1 MEWNDFPA
9 VSASHL
15 NTRHFLDFLG
25 RAEGADYN
33 TIVGGGKFDSYDA
46 HPNIVGL
53 RTAEGPSTAAGRYQ
67 ITGTT
72 YRDVAPKL
80 GITDF
85 SPESQDRIA
94 LELIKRKGAMQDI
107 ENGDFNAAIAK
118 LGGTWASLP
127 SSPYSQPKRSQ
138 SWVEQTLNSIIPAAH
153 AGETKGMAKQST
165 GWDAFPAAAKPAAQ
179 SSGGWDAFPA
189 ADAPKGNTD
198 AIPVP
203 PVTPV
208 ESAPLP
214 DITPPAN
221 QAAPQVQ
228 PQAQP
233 APAQAAPAQPSQK
246 LTDAGMNTDPTWINN
261 AKTIYKD
268 VEGKDFVGNDADAA
282 DWLKNYVA
290 QTKWNLAGAGT
301 TIRDAMSRMTPESKK
316 ALLDSIKAYDDADVS
331 WESVGR
337 GLKGVATDPT
347 TYITGGIGNLFTK
360 TIGKKA
366 AQEGLKQALEA
377 GLKKSL
383 GEKALQTVT
392 GQTAKAAATGATYG
406 AAGNLAEQGV
416 QIAADGQETVDPTKV
431 GVAAAGGA
439 ALGGLTDKILA
450 KITGQT
456 AVKNF
461 AKRAGSEENAR
472 MDAEITKDLA
482 SIAGQDTRL
491 RDGKARSFLPSEANA
506 LETRYADEAS
516 NIVKQLDIENKDK
529 ILFEINHRKAPTP
542 EAIATLQ
549 ATPEGQAVLDIL
561 NKSARVRTLT
571 SQLESQGGILPYL
584 GRQAVNWAPGVLATI
599 GTGGT
604 PIPLTMNMLKGVRR
618 LVGGGKTRTEM
629 AEEAISLP
637 NQKAAEIVGN
647 ILGESKGTKGLQT
660 LDDTLLAG
668 QMASGREAAA
678 ADRAAQADM
687 AKKAAEKVAAAQARA
702 EEKRMISEGGQILKD
717 KAAAE
722 KAANGG
728 SSGGRKAAEKD
739 PNQLISELQGSDPTY
754 LLSLSNPFGA
764 PRNPT
769 EMGEFSKTLRLQME
783 AAAKKKA
790 EEDAAKEAAKAS
802 SQGTSRNQI
811 LEATRTPLGGA
822 FQELLQGGRSGL
834 NLTTDQAIDALR
846 ITANKNK
853 GNPIGEAANTI
864 RKSGGDIPN
873 PDAFYGL
880 QNEVRKLQEKGALGG
895 QPGALSEASTRSSVV
910 NPISYAANVR
920 NAETAL
926 KNAQA
931 SAPSNALA
939 QFASVVAREKSPE
952 GKRKLLE
959 RRLLTATPDE
969 AKYLTDFIEPLTRFG
984 AKTK

>member
-94 LELIKRKGAMQDI
+94 LELIKRKGALQDI

-153 AGETKGMAKQST
+153 AGETKGMAKQSS
-165 GWDAFPAAAKPAAQ
+165 GWDAFPAATKPAAQ

-233 APAQAAPAQPSQK
+233 APAQPTPAQPAQK

-549 ATPEGQAVLDIL
+549 ATPEGQAALDIL

-637 NQKAAEIVGN
+637 NQKAAEVVGN

-660 LDDTLLAG
+660 LENKVAAT
-668 QMASGREAAA
+668 QAAA
-678 ADRAAQADM
+678 AKQLEDEAIAQAAKQAEMAAQRN
-687 AKKAAEKVAAAQARA
+687 E
-702 EEKRMISEGGQILKD
+702 ILKTT
-717 KAAAE
+717 K
-722 KAANGG
+722 
-728 SSGGRKAAEKD
+728 
-739 PNQLISELQGSDPTY
+739 
-754 LLSLSNPFGA
+754 
-764 PRNPT
+764 
-769 EMGEFSKTLRLQME
+769 M
-783 AAAKKKA
+783 
-790 EEDAAKEAAKAS
+790 
-802 SQGTSRNQI
+802 
-811 LEATRTPLGGA
+811 PLGGG
-822 FQELLQGGRSGL
+822 FQELLKGGRSGL
-834 NLTTDQAIDALR
+834 ELTSDQAIDALR
-846 ITANKNK
+846 IAANKNK
-853 GNPIGEAANTI
+853 GTPIEEAANI
-864 RKSGGDIPN
+864 LRRSNGDVPN

-880 QNEVRKLQEKGALGG
+880 QNEIRKLQERGALGG
-895 QPGALSEASTRSSVV
+895 QPGALSEASSRSPVK

-926 KNAQA
+926 KNAQQ
-931 SAPSNALA
+931 SAPSNAMA
-939 QFASVVAREKSPE
+939 QFASVVAREKTVE

-959 RRLLTATPDE
+959 SRLLKATPDE